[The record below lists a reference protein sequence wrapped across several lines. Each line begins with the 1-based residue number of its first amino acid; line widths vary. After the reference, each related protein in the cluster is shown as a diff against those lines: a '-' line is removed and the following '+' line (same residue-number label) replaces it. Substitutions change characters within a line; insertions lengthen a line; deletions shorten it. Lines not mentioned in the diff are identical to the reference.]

1 MLKAPDPRSMK
12 YRQLYMSM
20 AVNAAKQSV
29 ANRHQVG
36 GVLVTT
42 TGALF
47 TGWNGTMPGTDNC
60 CERGAY
66 LPEEARCKTSPF
78 GVIHAE
84 HNILAWASRSG
95 VPLDNSV
102 LWVTRAPCVRCAE
115 MIATHGVHLVLFR
128 DDHDDPQG
136 MRVLSMGNVRAMSW
150 STLDS
155 LINEH
160 RGEHIVSKTLLA
172 K

>member
-12 YRQLYMSM
+12 YRRLYMSI
-20 AVNAAKQSV
+20 ATNAAKQSV
-29 ANRHQVG
+29 AERHQVG

-60 CERGAY
+60 CENGEY
-66 LPEEARCKTSPF
+66 LREETRFKTTPY

-102 LWVTRAPCVRCAE
+102 LWITRAPCVRCAE
-115 MIATHGVHLVLFR
+115 MIATHGVHLVMYR

-136 MRVLSMGNVRAMSW
+136 QRVLTMGNIRAMSW

-155 LINEH
+155 LITEH
-160 RGEHIVSKTLLA
+160 GGHYIVSKTLLA
-172 K
+172 N

>member
-1 MLKAPDPRSMK
+1 
-12 YRQLYMSM
+12 MSM
-20 AVNAAKQSV
+20 AANAAKQSV
-29 ANRHQVG
+29 ASRHQVG

-60 CERGAY
+60 CERGSY
-66 LPEEARCKTSPF
+66 LPKEARYKTSSF

-102 LWVTRAPCVRCAE
+102 LWITRAPCVRCAE
-115 MIATHGVHLVLFR
+115 MIATHGVHLVMFR
-128 DDHDDPQG
+128 DGHDEPEG
-136 MRVLSMGNVRAMSW
+136 MEVLAMGNVKAMSW
-150 STLDS
+150 GVLDS
-155 LINEH
+155 LITEY
-160 RGEHIVSKTLLA
+160 RGERIVSKTLLSN
-172 K
+172 